1 MKYQPVIN
9 SPVGYLSSYK
19 NGGLS
24 MTVKIIGSNFPTEA
38 SDQLMPAWSKDANGN
53 EVEKRLGGSHVNGYG
68 QNQYGG
74 PVSTTPGQSITSGYE
89 AYRPKPIVNDQVRK
103 VEPTPLAP
111 TFGHRNRKGE

>member
-1 MKYQPVIN
+1 
-9 SPVGYLSSYK
+9 
-19 NGGLS
+19 

-38 SDQLMPAWSKDANGN
+38 SDQLKPAWSKDDDEGD
-53 EVEKRLGGSHVNGYG
+53 ESVNGYG

-74 PVSTTPGQSITSGYE
+74 PVSTTPGQNITSGFE
-89 AYRPKPIVNDQVRK
+89 AYRPKPVVNDQVRK